1 MRTAR
6 ECGVY
11 CGEQVLAVALELS
24 SAKWRLCFGA
34 NGRSRQVT
42 VEPGNAEE
50 WESAVARAKAKLG
63 LPAAAPVE
71 SCYEAGRDGFWIHR
85 WLLQRDVHNVVV
97 DSASIEV
104 SRRSRQAK
112 TDRIDAEKLLALL
125 QRWYGG
131 DHAALRAVRVPT
143 VEEEDWRT
151 LHRERDTVV
160 RQRTQCTNR
169 LKGLLAAH
177 GIRVQGPPSA
187 WSGHLDALRTGD
199 GRPLPPHLRARLE
212 RLAGQ
217 HQQLCAAL
225 RALEG
230 EQRQRVAEA
239 AGRGP
244 APLVEL
250 LMTLKGVGLQS
261 AWVLVYELF
270 AWRRFANRREL
281 AACVG
286 VIPTPFD
293 SGKSSR
299 EQGISKSGSRRVRHV
314 LIELAWSW
322 LRHQP
327 DSELS
332 QWWRQRFA
340 DGRRSRKVGIVALAR
355 KLLIALWTMT
365 ENGTLPSGARMK
377 TAAR

>member
-6 ECGVY
+6 DFEVY

-24 SAKWRLCFGA
+24 STKWRLCFGA

-42 VEPGNAEE
+42 IEPGNREQ
-50 WESAVARAKAKLG
+50 WEGAVARAKAKLG
-63 LPAAAPVE
+63 LPASAPMV

-85 WLLQRDVHNVVV
+85 WLLQRGVRNVVV

-104 SRRSRQAK
+104 NRRSRQAK
-112 TDRIDAEKLLALL
+112 TDRIDAAKLLALL
-125 QRWYGG
+125 LRWYGG
-131 DHAALRAVRVPT
+131 DHAALRAVRVPS

-169 LKGLLAAH
+169 IKGLLAAH
-177 GIRVQGPPSA
+177 GVRVDGPPSA
-187 WSGHLDALRTGD
+187 WGERLDALRTGD
-199 GRPLPPHLRARLE
+199 ERPLPPHLAARLE
-212 RLAGQ
+212 RLARQ
-217 HQQLCAAL
+217 HGQLCEAIK
-225 RALEG
+225 ALEG
-230 EQRQRVAEA
+230 EQRGRLAEA

-261 AWVLVYELF
+261 AWVLVHELF

-293 SGKSSR
+293 SGNSRR
-299 EQGISKSGSRRVRHV
+299 EQGISKSGSRRARHV

-322 LRHQP
+322 LKHQP

-332 QWWRQRFA
+332 QWWRQRFG
-340 DGRRSRKVGIVALAR
+340 DGPRSRKVGIVALAR

-365 ENGTLPSGARMK
+365 QTGVVPGGARMK
-377 TAAR
+377 PAR